1 MLPLPSRAD
10 ATSQLADPTLMIKLY
25 TTLSSTPTPSSS
37 PPQAQCQIIRE
48 EIIVE
53 NKVHDCHHCDQARQ
67 ANPELELNWD

>member
-25 TTLSSTPTPSSS
+25 TTLSASSSSS
-37 PPQAQCQIIRE
+37 PPQAQCQIIIE

-53 NKVHDCHHCDQARQ
+53 KKVHDCHHCDQSRQ